1 METLPLLYSGIK
13 AEICNEVNFK
23 IYKLIGC
30 KV

>member
-13 AEICNEVNFK
+13 AEISKEVNFK
-23 IYKLIGC
+23 IYKLIDC